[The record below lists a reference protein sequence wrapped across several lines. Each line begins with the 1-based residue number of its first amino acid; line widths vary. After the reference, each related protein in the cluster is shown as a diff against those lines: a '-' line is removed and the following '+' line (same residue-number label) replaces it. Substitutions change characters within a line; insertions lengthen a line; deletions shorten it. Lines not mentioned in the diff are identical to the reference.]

1 MAQQTAHAR
10 KRRRTNEEEDE
21 KNKQQ
26 QQQQQQQQQ
35 ASYQDEN
42 VIEFRY
48 DNNEN
53 DEEEEEEDKQEEEEE
68 EEEED
73 DDAELT
79 PTEKDFKDF
88 WREVAGS
95 INVPLSELFHI
106 PKHIRRR
113 LLRGRDT
120 DQVQV
125 GPKHAQD
132 SRPTGGLPAPF
143 PTGPPSAYS
152 AANTHVPSNE
162 AILRAR
168 NENFTQKEFREFLT
182 NTAMSAFLHVLY
194 VIKELKNPAVSYLSP
209 VQLLKRHRA
218 PLVSWVGHMV
228 QYNRNI
234 AGDSPLYKSRH
245 AMFALSNMLE
255 RHRLLFSKMS

>member
-1 MAQQTAHAR
+1 MARQTANAR
-10 KRRRTNEEEDE
+10 KRKRVEEKVEEEKQPIHQDESVVVEFDDDDHDDNEEEE
-21 KNKQQ
+21 EE
-26 QQQQQQQQQ
+26 
-35 ASYQDEN
+35 A
-42 VIEFRY
+42 
-48 DNNEN
+48 
-53 DEEEEEEDKQEEEEE
+53 EEEEEEDDD
-68 EEEED
+68 D

-79 PTEKDFKDF
+79 PTEQDFKDF

-113 LLRGRDT
+113 LHRRRHT
-120 DQVQV
+120 DQVHV
-125 GPKHAQD
+125 GPKHTQD
-132 SRPTGGLPAPF
+132 GTPAGGLPAPF

-152 AANTHVPSNE
+152 QLPRSSSSAANAHASSSE

-168 NENFTQKEFREFLT
+168 NENFIQKEFREFLT

-218 PLVSWVGHMV
+218 PLVSWVGLMV
-228 QYNRNI
+228 QYNRSI
-234 AGDSPLYKSRH
+234 AGESPVYKSRH
-245 AMFALSNMLE
+245 AMFALSNLLE
-255 RHRLLFSKMS
+255 RHRRLFSKMS